1 MRGLP
6 DSVVVGTYKRLT
18 RKARKGNNVRF
29 ENHYE
34 LGLAIRN
41 LVLSMVGEKAKKGN

>member
-18 RKARKGNNVRF
+18 RKARKRNNVSF
-29 ENHYE
+29 DNYYE

-41 LVLSMVGEKAKKGN
+41 LVLRMRGKK